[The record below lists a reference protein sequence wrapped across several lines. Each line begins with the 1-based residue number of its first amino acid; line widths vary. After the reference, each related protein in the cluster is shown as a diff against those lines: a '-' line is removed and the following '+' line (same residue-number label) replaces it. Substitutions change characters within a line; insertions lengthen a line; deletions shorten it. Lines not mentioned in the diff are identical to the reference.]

1 MMLVL
6 VIVFV
11 PNKATNNVSINKTV
25 LGYKKGQHM
34 INAIP
39 QQFTD
44 TELNLLTIDATSDG
58 RYELRLGSQAI
69 LTSEG
74 RHVAHHSYYLIDA
87 IRLEASIQG
96 QLDVSQSGVYGL
108 YCTHHD
114 IILQGNDGIPDHMND
129 ILHHHEALFCRQL
142 GPEAQYQ
149 LQAWQCVTA
158 WLQSANY
165 QLPMQ
170 SSQRDSSLDQFVTE
184 SYRAL
189 SSVQR
194 TVVSYL
200 FHQHTT
206 SILLPM
212 MVAMV
217 RATATMYAAGMCLTT
232 LLPPAT
238 GVHTW
243 SEYRQ
248 SYHHFM
254 MGAQAAYEYLRL
266 AI

>member
-1 MMLVL
+1 
-6 VIVFV
+6 
-11 PNKATNNVSINKTV
+11 
-25 LGYKKGQHM
+25 M
-34 INAIP
+34 IHAIP

-44 TELNLLTIDATSDG
+44 TELNHLTIDATSDG
-58 RYELRLGSQAI
+58 RYELRLRSQAI

-74 RHVAHHSYYLIDA
+74 RHVVHHRYHLIDA
-87 IRLEASIQG
+87 IRLEASIHG
-96 QLDVSQSGVYGL
+96 RLDVTQAGLYGL

-114 IILQGNDGIPDHMND
+114 MILPGNDGIPDYIND
-129 ILHHHEALFCRQL
+129 ILHHHEALFWRHP

-149 LQAWQCVTA
+149 LQAWQCVID

-170 SSQRDSSLDQFVTE
+170 SSQRDSSLDQFVAE

-189 SSVQR
+189 SSIQR
-194 TVVSYL
+194 AVVSYL

-232 LLPPAT
+232 LLPPAA
-238 GVHTW
+238 GIHTW
-243 SEYRQ
+243 GEYRQ
-248 SYHHFM
+248 SHHHFM
-254 MGAQAAYEYLRL
+254 IGAQAAYEYLWL
-266 AI
+266 AG